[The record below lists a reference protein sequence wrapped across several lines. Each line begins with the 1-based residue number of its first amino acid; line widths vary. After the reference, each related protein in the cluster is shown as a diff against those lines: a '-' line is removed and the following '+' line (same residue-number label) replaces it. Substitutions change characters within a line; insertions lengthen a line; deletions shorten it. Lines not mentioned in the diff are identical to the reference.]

1 MELIKIRIMIALN
14 NHDYNS
20 DIIIRSTKKK
30 EKKRSIE
37 KQQKTLCSEIVDKE
51 IKNTAAE

>member
-51 IKNTAAE
+51 IKNTAVE

>member
-37 KQQKTLCSEIVDKE
+37 KQQKMLCSEIVDKE
-51 IKNTAAE
+51 IKNTAVE